1 MPILAIVPPRTGEC
15 RLVRVTGVLI
25 FANSRTCVA
34 CVLPAAGPL
43 GHRAGARLRTG
54 GLARGLEDELP
65 RLPIG
70 QSAVRLLLAPLP
82 E

>member
-1 MPILAIVPPRTGEC
+1 MPILAIVPQCAGEC

-25 FANSRTCVA
+25 FANSRTCVVR
-34 CVLPAAGPL
+34 VLPAAGPL

-54 GLARGLEDELP
+54 GLEDELP

-70 QSAVRLLLAPLP
+70 ESAVRLLLAPLP